1 MFCLLQH
8 VLLYRREALT
18 SHARNDKVPHRALL
32 KGDDQWHLSLP
43 GTSVQRLLEGV
54 TFRDEVT
61 HIDAHGT
68 VTELFDQRWN
78 WHKDPLAFT

>member
-1 MFCLLQH
+1 
-8 VLLYRREALT
+8 
-18 SHARNDKVPHRALL
+18 
-32 KGDDQWHLSLP
+32 LP
-43 GTSVQRLLEGV
+43 EGV

-61 HIDAHGT
+61 HIDARGT